1 LFRGA
6 LPVEHPKSRAPDTLH
21 LDMMAVFITT
31 LVIGLGALAIQLFA
45 GHDADAGG
53 HEVAHDAAYDGPLL
67 YLASVRFWAFTFL
80 AFGLVG
86 TLLML
91 FGFAG
96 PIASLIIASIAGI
109 GSGFAAA
116 TVVRRLQT
124 QQATSVATSRD
135 VVGRVG
141 RVIVPPS
148 ADTRGKVR
156 VRVRGSFVD
165 YVARSDEALDE
176 NDSVI
181 VEEYEDDGEVRVIR
195 APKELGP

>member
-1 LFRGA
+1 M
-6 LPVEHPKSRAPDTLH
+6 T
-21 LDMMAVFITT
+21 AVFVAT

-53 HEVAHDAAYDGPLL
+53 GHEVAHDVAHGGPLL
-67 YLASVRFWAFTFL
+67 YLASVRFWAFALL

-86 TLLML
+86 TLLRL

-96 PIASLIIASIAGI
+96 PIASFVIATVAGL
-109 GSGFAAA
+109 GSGYVAAA
-116 TVVRRLQT
+116 VVRRLQT
-124 QQATSVATSRD
+124 QQASSVATSRE

-165 YVARSDEALDE
+165 YVAKSSEDLDE
-176 NDSVI
+176 NDPVI
-181 VEEYEDDGEVRVIR
+181 VEEYEDDGEVRVSR

>member
-1 LFRGA
+1 M
-6 LPVEHPKSRAPDTLH
+6 T
-21 LDMMAVFITT
+21 AVFVTT

-53 HEVAHDAAYDGPLL
+53 HEVAHDVGAHDGPLL
-67 YLASVRFWAFTFL
+67 YLASVRFWAFAFL

-86 TLLML
+86 TLLRL

-96 PIASLIIASIAGI
+96 PVASFVIATVAGLASGYV
-109 GSGFAAA
+109 AAS
-116 TVVRRLQT
+116 VVRRLQT
-124 QQATSVATSRD
+124 QQASSVSTSRD

-141 RVIVPPS
+141 RVLVPPS

-165 YVARSDEALDE
+165 YVATSDENLDE
-176 NDSVI
+176 NDAVI
-181 VEEYEDDGEVRVIR
+181 VDEYEEDGEVRVSR
-195 APKELGP
+195 APKELAP

>member
-1 LFRGA
+1 MSDRILGM
-6 LPVEHPKSRAPDTLH
+6 T
-21 LDMMAVFITT
+21 AVFITT

-45 GHDADAGG
+45 GHDTDAGG
-53 HEVAHDAAYDGPLL
+53 HEVAHDAAHDGPLL
-67 YLASVRFWAFTFL
+67 FLASIRFWSFSFL

-86 TLLML
+86 TLLTL

-96 PIASLIIASIAGI
+96 PIASLIIALIAGLS
-109 GSGFAAA
+109 SGYVAT

-124 QQATSVATSRD
+124 QQATSLATSRD

-165 YVARSDEALDE
+165 YVAKSSEDLDE
-176 NDSVI
+176 NDPVI
-181 VEEYEDDGEVRVIR
+181 VEEYEDDGEVRVSR